1 MKLSS
6 TLSTKFT
13 TVEELR
19 VSFHG
24 MAVNIW
30 ENVIPWRRFLQHF
43 PSVRALRTEGAS
55 NCRIASTLHQ
65 NHEDPD
71 DLSLLPAL
79 EQIEL
84 GKYTFSTHESQCESE
99 LAAFE
104 PFVSARRQ
112 TGRPVNV
119 FFGPYWS
126 YRR

>member
-1 MKLSS
+1 MKFSN
-6 TLSTKFT
+6 TLSTKFA

-24 MAVNIW
+24 MAVKVW

-43 PSVRALRTEGAS
+43 PSVKALRTEGA
-55 NCRIASTLHQ
+55 NNYRIASTLLQ

-71 DLSLLPAL
+71 YLPILPAL

-84 GKYTFSTHESQCESE
+84 GKYTFSTDESQYEPE

-104 PFVSARRQ
+104 PLVSARRQ
-112 TGRPVNV
+112 AGCPVKV

-126 YRR
+126 YCG